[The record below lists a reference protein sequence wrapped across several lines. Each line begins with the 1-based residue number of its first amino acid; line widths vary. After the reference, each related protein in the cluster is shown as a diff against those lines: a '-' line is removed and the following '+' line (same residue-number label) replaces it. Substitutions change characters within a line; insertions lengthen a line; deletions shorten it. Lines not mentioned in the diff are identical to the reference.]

1 MSQRAILIGVKRGGE
16 FLERFGK
23 LTGLHHLLSA
33 QEGSAQADIGR
44 VLQYVI
50 IGINDNPTR
59 APKRL
64 HRERGI
70 RAGNVNGPFFGFS
83 VGVDAQSHRHAE

>member
-23 LTGLHHLLSA
+23 LTGLHHLLSRRRA
-33 QEGSAQADIGR
+33 VRQADIGR

-50 IGINDNPTR
+50 YRINDIR
-59 APKRL
+59 
-64 HRERGI
+64 RG
-70 RAGNVNGPFFGFS
+70 RQTSPP
-83 VGVDAQSHRHAE
+83 